1 MNDLPHHRVAEEG
14 LAFFGRVGAD
24 ISHEMRNSLSIIG
37 EYAGLLNDLLVMAE
51 KGKPLDHA
59 KLKELSVRIAKQVR
73 RGTESMER
81 FSRFAHA
88 ADEQAASCDLA
99 AIVGNVV
106 ALAQRRAALAGCK
119 LEVQLP
125 DQMIPVAANPFVMQ
139 QAVFSAI
146 ELMLEFQEVDAV
158 ATITV
163 LAEASTAAITIS
175 GNAPV
180 DGSGLP
186 DQLSQLTVIM
196 KELQGS
202 VDAYRAEGVLSLALT
217 VPIQ

>member
-1 MNDLPHHRVAEEG
+1 

-24 ISHEMRNSLSIIG
+24 ISHETRNTLSIIG
-37 EYAGLLNDLLVMAE
+37 EYAGLLNDLLAMAE
-51 KGKPLDHA
+51 KGKPPDYE
-59 KLKELSVRIAKQVR
+59 KLKGISAKIAKQVR

-88 ADEQAASCDLA
+88 ADERAASCDLTA
-99 AIVGNVV
+99 LARNVA
-106 ALAQRRAALAGCK
+106 ALAQRRVALAGCR
-119 LEVQLP
+119 LEVKLP
-125 DQMIPVAANPFVMQ
+125 DRMLPVAANPFILQ

-146 ELMLEFQEVDAV
+146 ELMLEFQEAGAV
-158 ATITV
+158 VTIKV
-163 LAEASTAAITIS
+163 LAEASTAVITIS

-180 DGSGLP
+180 AGSELA
-186 DQLSQLTVIM
+186 DQVSQLTAIM

-202 VDAYRAEGVLSLALT
+202 VDAHRAEGVLSLALS